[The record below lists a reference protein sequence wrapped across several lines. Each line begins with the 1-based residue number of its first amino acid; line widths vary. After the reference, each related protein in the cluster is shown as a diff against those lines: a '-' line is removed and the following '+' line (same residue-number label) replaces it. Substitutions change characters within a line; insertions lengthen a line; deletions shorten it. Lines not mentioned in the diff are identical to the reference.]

1 MKRNFTYDVVVVGGG
16 SAGIAAAIGAH
27 DAGAKVLLLERN
39 AYFGGQATNSQV
51 HSYCGFCTNGEDWQQ
66 VVKGVGQ
73 RVLDKFHSMGRF
85 DGFVYSQ
92 TGHLLLYQDP
102 EFTKLALDEIMEE
115 SGVDYLL
122 CASVADA
129 QTKAGRIRRLTCLDD
144 EGLFQVEAKAFVD
157 ASGEA
162 NLAAMSGAPVT
173 FHCDQSGCLLFRMG
187 NVKPEMD
194 YSAQAVRR
202 ALEQAVAAGMTG
214 FSAKTGTIGCLQG
227 TNDYTVSMINLNITG
242 LDAVTQTRCE
252 MEGRRQVHLYAEAL
266 RRFLP
271 GFEDAYLVY
280 SGPRMGYRESR
291 RITGEYQLSR
301 EDVQNFRKDPR
312 TGIARGGWGAE
323 LHLGNDDVCFN
334 EKQEAN
340 YFDIPLGALRPLGMK
355 NLWCGGRIISADLY
369 AAGSIRVMGT
379 GFATGHAA
387 GVAAALS
394 MNRDDY
400 DAAAIRKELV
410 RQGALV

>member
-1 MKRNFTYDVVVVGGG
+1 
-16 SAGIAAAIGAH
+16 
-27 DAGAKVLLLERN
+27 
-39 AYFGGQATNSQV
+39 
-51 HSYCGFCTNGEDWQQ
+51 
-66 VVKGVGQ
+66 
-73 RVLDKFHSMGRF
+73 
-85 DGFVYSQ
+85 
-92 TGHLLLYQDP
+92 LYQDP

-122 CASVADA
+122 CASVAGA
-129 QTKAGRIRRLTCLDD
+129 ETEEGRIRKLTCLDD

-162 NLAAMSGAPVT
+162 NLSAMSGAPVT

-187 NVKPEMD
+187 NVKPGMD
-194 YSAQAVRR
+194 YSAQAVRH

-214 FSAKTGTIGCLQG
+214 FSAKTGTIGRLQG

-242 LDAVTQTRCE
+242 LDAGTQTRCE

-271 GFEDAYLVY
+271 GFENAYLVY

-301 EDVQNFRKDPR
+301 EDVQNFRKDPL

-334 EKQEAN
+334 EKPEAN
-340 YFDIPLGALRPLGMK
+340 YFDIPLGAIRPQGMK